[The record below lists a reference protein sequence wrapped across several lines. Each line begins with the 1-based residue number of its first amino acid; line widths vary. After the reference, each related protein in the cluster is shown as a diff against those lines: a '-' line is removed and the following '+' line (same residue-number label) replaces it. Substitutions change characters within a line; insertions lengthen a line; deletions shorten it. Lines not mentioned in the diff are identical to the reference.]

1 MCEEHTNWYQI
12 THIMCLHYIRIY
24 KCAIEMMKEN
34 TMRRI
39 KIEYKYCMLKVL
51 DIAPIVNTL
60 TSSIGLN

>member
-39 KIEYKYCMLKVL
+39 KIEYKYCMLKV
-51 DIAPIVNTL
+51 
-60 TSSIGLN
+60 